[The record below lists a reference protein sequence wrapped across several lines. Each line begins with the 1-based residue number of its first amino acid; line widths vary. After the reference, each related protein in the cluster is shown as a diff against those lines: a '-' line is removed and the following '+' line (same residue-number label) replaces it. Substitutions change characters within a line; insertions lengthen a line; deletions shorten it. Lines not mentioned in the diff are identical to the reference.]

1 MGFPQIWVII
11 SHAAIYQYRGAK
23 ERSDFNQIEPILAFL
38 DLETYYFL
46 TLTYNTHSLLQ
57 DTIFWLIGFVFV
69 FKYNYKTHFSNFYDH
84 KSWPDSSKTIEHEFV
99 LLLEKTANQNNAT
112 TKYFVPIGQFWNM
125 STKIILESFLT
136 VSPKLLNAACS
147 LGKQQ
152 VPIVQSFGLNPGG
165 HISKPANLHWDQEL
179 WKKNSVVS
187 WLWYFSQL
195 ILSYLVRI

>member
-1 MGFPQIWVII
+1 
-11 SHAAIYQYRGAK
+11 
-23 ERSDFNQIEPILAFL
+23 
-38 DLETYYFL
+38 
-46 TLTYNTHSLLQ
+46 
-57 DTIFWLIGFVFV
+57 LIGFVFV

-165 HISKPANLHWDQEL
+165 TSVNQPICIETRNFE
-179 WKKNSVVS
+179 KKI
-187 WLWYFSQL
+187 QL
-195 ILSYLVRI
+195 FLDYDIFHS